1 MSTLRILIADDH
13 PLVRATLAA
22 YLRSHDG
29 VEVVAEVTNGSAA
42 VEATMSC
49 RPDVVL
55 MDQRMP
61 ERNGLDATDAIKTA
75 MPDARVYVMSF
86 TTDLHCAGYARA
98 VSVDGFIDKRTL
110 KQSVEAMLVVERSLA
125 KKAVAETEAA

>member
-1 MSTLRILIADDH
+1 
-13 PLVRATLAA
+13 
-22 YLRSHDG
+22 
-29 VEVVAEVTNGSAA
+29 
-42 VEATMSC
+42 
-49 RPDVVL
+49 
-55 MDQRMP
+55 
-61 ERNGLDATDAIKTA
+61 
-75 MPDARVYVMSF
+75 VYVMSF